1 MKDTIITSKD
11 LKWLYSKLET
21 TEEVEEVSEY
31 MRANKL
37 VITLRD
43 CHDSQSGWN
52 GQNVILEG
60 KDLSGNGYCFNGKAL
75 LNHVRHHRNHLEL
88 SKTAEYKT
96 FLELSKKYFD
106 TWRYLN
112 N

>member
-1 MKDTIITSKD
+1 MKDTLITSKD

-31 MRANKL
+31 MRVNKL

-43 CHDSQSGWN
+43 CHDSQSGWS

-60 KDLSGNGYCFNGKAL
+60 KDLSGNGYCFSGGNL
-75 LNHVRHHRNHLEL
+75 LKHVRHHREHLKL
-88 SKTAEYKT
+88 SKTEEYKT
-96 FLELSKKYFD
+96 FLKLYKEYSE
-106 TWRYLN
+106 TWKYLN